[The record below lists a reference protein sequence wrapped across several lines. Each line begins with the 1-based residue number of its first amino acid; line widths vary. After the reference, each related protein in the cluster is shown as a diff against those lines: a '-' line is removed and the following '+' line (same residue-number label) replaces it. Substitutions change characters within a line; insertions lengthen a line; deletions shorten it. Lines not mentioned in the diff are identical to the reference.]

1 MRALL
6 NFDCEVLSV
15 KLVLAVGVLLP
26 EGRVDGEL
34 AFRVL
39 GLGEDVFI
47 DSECGTLAALACTFC
62 STRTFLKLEGEGLA
76 DVGVR

>member
-6 NFDCEVLSV
+6 NFDCEVFSI
-15 KLVLAVGVLLP
+15 KLMLAVGVLLP

-39 GLGEDVFI
+39 GIGVFI

-62 STRTFLKLEGEGLA
+62 STRTFLKFEGEGLA

>member
-1 MRALL
+1 M
-6 NFDCEVLSV
+6 
-15 KLVLAVGVLLP
+15 LAVGVLLP